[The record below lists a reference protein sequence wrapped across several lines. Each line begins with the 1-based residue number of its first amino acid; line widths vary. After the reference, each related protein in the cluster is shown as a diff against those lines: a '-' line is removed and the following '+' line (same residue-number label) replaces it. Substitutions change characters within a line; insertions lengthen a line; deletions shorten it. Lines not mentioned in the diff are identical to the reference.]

1 MWCASCVLLSF
12 SIPGFGFA
20 ANPKCH
26 GPDDWAA
33 MSALTKLKN
42 AGLVDS
48 ALVDFKKTKVARI
61 TSERIGKDLY
71 R

>member
-1 MWCASCVLLSF
+1 MWRASCVLLSF
-12 SIPGFGFA
+12 LIAGFRFA
-20 ANPKCH
+20 ESPKCD

-48 ALVDFKKTKVARI
+48 ALVDVKKTKVTRI
-61 TSERIGKDLY
+61 TSERIGKDL
-71 R
+71 